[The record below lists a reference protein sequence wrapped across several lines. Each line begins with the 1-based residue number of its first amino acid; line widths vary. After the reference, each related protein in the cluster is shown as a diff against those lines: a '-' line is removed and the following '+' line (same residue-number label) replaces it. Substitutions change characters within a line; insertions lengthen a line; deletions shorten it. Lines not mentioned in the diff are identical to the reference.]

1 MFNVP
6 VSGTFILSINSILAR
21 QINIAIITKNISRIL
36 TTNYIR
42 FFKGFSPI
50 KNFRTRN
57 NIIMITKNIFHIYIT
72 KSVEI
77 AGIEPTPRVPA
88 TLKEKLLTRFLQNRL
103 IIRAL
108 PLSYIPIKCTLLRFF
123 IYPFPQATYYL
134 LLIIANSVLALQV
147 PILLSIKWNG
157 Y

>member
-1 MFNVP
+1 M
-6 VSGTFILSINSILAR
+6 
-21 QINIAIITKNISRIL
+21 
-36 TTNYIR
+36 NYIR

-50 KNFRTRN
+50 KNFHTRN

-88 TLKEKLLTRFLQNRL
+88 TLKEILLTRFLQNRL

-108 PLSYIPIKCTLLRFF
+108 PLSYIPMV
-123 IYPFPQATYYL
+123 AGEG
-134 LLIIANSVLALQV
+134 S
-147 PILLSIKWNG
+147 
-157 Y
+157 